1 MRYWQATGD
10 ESYRR
15 RGREIL
21 MNNLSA
27 FRADGSARA
36 IYIYPDAV
44 NGNPMRRWDPL
55 ANDQDWALVFLMQA
69 ARLDSSL
76 FGEGSGQFPVPG
88 GDICPPLSR

>member
-10 ESYRR
+10 ENYCR

-27 FRADGSARA
+27 FRADGSARS

-69 ARLDSSL
+69 AQLDPSL
-76 FGEGSGQFPVPG
+76 FGGSAVHP
-88 GDICPPLSR
+88 

>member
-1 MRYWQATGD
+1 
-10 ESYRR
+10 
-15 RGREIL
+15 

-69 ARLDSSL
+69 AWLDPVLSSP
-76 FGEGSGQFPVPG
+76 EAG
-88 GDICPPLSR
+88 GRIFTLTTTRS

>member
-1 MRYWQATGD
+1 
-10 ESYRR
+10 
-15 RGREIL
+15 

-69 ARLDSSL
+69 AQLDPSL
-76 FGEGSGQFPVPG
+76 FRYEIRPCFKGSPSLKFFHGAQAY
-88 GDICPPLSR
+88 